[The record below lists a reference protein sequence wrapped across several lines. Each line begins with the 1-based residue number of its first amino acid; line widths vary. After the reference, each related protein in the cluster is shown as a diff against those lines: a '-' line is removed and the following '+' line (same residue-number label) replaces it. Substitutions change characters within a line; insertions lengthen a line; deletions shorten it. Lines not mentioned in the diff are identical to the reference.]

1 MANADSDEP
10 HCHTLASLP
19 PELIALVAEGLD
31 TCGLARFAAA
41 STLCRAAAHSELRA
55 ALRAAVQRSL
65 VLHLVPGALHDGSSL
80 PRLERL
86 ARARDALVRCPYF
99 CVPDDLVAIPPGAF
113 RGCSYLTSPLT
124 LPTSLTT
131 IGDRAF
137 EGTSLTGITLPA
149 TLTNIGT
156 CAFRCTPLAQL
167 TLPPTL
173 ATVGLGAFSSCIFLR
188 EVHLP
193 AGLTAIPNRAF
204 RGCTSLATV
213 ALPAN
218 LTTIGDYSFA
228 GCCSLVEILL
238 PATLTSIG
246 DYAFRGCSSLA
257 SLRGF
262 PASFTAGYPTIGRDA
277 FEGTRFTSN
286 RLE

>member
-31 TCGLARFAAA
+31 ACGLARFAAA

-55 ALRAAVQRSL
+55 ALRAAVLHSL

-86 ARARDALVRCPYF
+86 ARARDALVQCPYF
-99 CVPDDLVAIPPGAF
+99 CLPDDLVAIPPGAF

-137 EGTSLTGITLPA
+137 EGTSLTG
-149 TLTNIGT
+149 
-156 CAFRCTPLAQL
+156 L
-167 TLPPTL
+167 TLPPPSPTSVSAPSGARRLRSSRSPPPLPLLDSGPSARAFISGRFIFQLGSRRSLIALSAAVAPWLQSPSRPTL
-173 ATVGLGAFSSCIFLR
+173 QPSETTLSRDVARSSRFSSRPPSRASEITRFVAAPRSPHCGAF
-188 EVHLP
+188 LP
-193 AGLTAIPNRAF
+193 PSPPGT
-204 RGCTSLATV
+204 
-213 ALPAN
+213 LP
-218 LTTIGDYSFA
+218 
-228 GCCSLVEILL
+228 
-238 PATLTSIG
+238 
-246 DYAFRGCSSLA
+246 
-257 SLRGF
+257 
-262 PASFTAGYPTIGRDA
+262 
-277 FEGTRFTSN
+277 
-286 RLE
+286 